1 MIAAGIERQAHR
13 VRVQICRKRL
23 LPLIQS
29 IHFPVTD
36 KPDRSV
42 RRAFQ
47 GADIAL
53 QDSLKAV
60 VPAVETLQPMVGR
73 QIQPSLPV
81 RRQESHAPRPFG
93 LLAGDKPR
101 HVFERIAAE
110 TEDGIGSAEP
120 KTSQAV
126 GGDAVDSTVIRG
138 FRQGVETDMRRL
150 GVRQKHT

>member
-13 VRVQICRKRL
+13 VRVQIRRKRL
-23 LPLIQS
+23 LPLIQT
-29 IHFPVTD
+29 IHFPVAD
-36 KPDRSV
+36 KPDRSI
-42 RRAFQ
+42 RHAFQ
-47 GADIAL
+47 GAYITF
-53 QDSLKAV
+53 QHPFKAV
-60 VPAVETLQPMVGR
+60 VPGIETLQSMVGR
-73 QIQPSLPV
+73 QIQPFLPV
-81 RRQESHAPRPFG
+81 RCQESHTPRPFG